1 MDIKKFDS
9 IKETMSSV
17 LNLDVEY
24 RILTHNLKKGERIK
38 KHYHPEAN
46 ERVILDNGKVSFFY
60 KDKWTEIKPENGSVI
75 VVSVPPK
82 TVHGLIA
89 KTKTQYLVIRDREA
103 ETVYVDVK
111 S

>member
-9 IKETMSSV
+9 LTEAISSV

-46 ERVILDNGKVSFFY
+46 ERVILDNGRVSFFY
-60 KDKWTEIKPENGSVI
+60 KDKWTEIKPEKGEVI
-75 VVSVPPK
+75 VVSVSPK

-89 KTKTQYLVIRDREA
+89 KTNTQYLVIRDKEA
-103 ETVYVDVK
+103 KTIYL
-111 S
+111 